1 MNGPFWHLLINHI
14 PVVGLPFILVLLLLG
29 WCWKSGDLAKV
40 AYGGLVVIAL
50 TTFLSDQ
57 TGDSAAEAISA
68 IPTIS
73 AEAIP
78 PHEHAAGQ
86 AVISTIILG
95 VLGIAGLV
103 FFRQSRRWMALCSVA
118 AFLVSLQLARVAHLG
133 GLIRHPEAQFTR
145 TPR

>member
-14 PVVGLPFILVLLLLG
+14 PVVGLPFVLVLLLLA
-29 WCWKSGDLAKV
+29 WSWKSEDLAKV

-50 TTFLSDQ
+50 ATFLSDQ
-57 TGDSAAEAISA
+57 TGDSAAEVASS

-78 PHEHAAGQ
+78 PHEQAAGQ

-103 FFRQSRRWMALCSVA
+103 FFRQSRRWIVICTVG

-133 GLIRHPEAQFTR
+133 GLIRHPEVQFTR
-145 TPR
+145 TP